1 MPQTFG
7 ARALSEKLWLGVLSG
22 GCTELM
28 QAAYKG
34 DTKKAPTRFAQRTA
48 MCFSAEVKALVDG
61 GADIN
66 QQDAYG
72 WTAVA
77 GSDSVRDRQVE
88 CLRWQVRYAV
98 RNRQGRGELST
109 PEPLFPAMRCV
120 WQASQEHSD
129 PSGSGGR
136 REHRIQDRTSLG

>member
-1 MPQTFG
+1 M
-7 ARALSEKLWLGVLSG
+7 LSG

-88 CLRWQVRYAV
+88 CLRWAGSVR
-98 RNRQGRGELST
+98 RQEQAGPGRAQHPRALVPGDE
-109 PEPLFPAMRCV
+109 MRMAGKSRALRPFWIWGPDV
-120 WQASQEHSD
+120 NIASKT
-129 PSGSGGR
+129 GR
-136 REHRIQDRTSLG
+136 RWVRLL